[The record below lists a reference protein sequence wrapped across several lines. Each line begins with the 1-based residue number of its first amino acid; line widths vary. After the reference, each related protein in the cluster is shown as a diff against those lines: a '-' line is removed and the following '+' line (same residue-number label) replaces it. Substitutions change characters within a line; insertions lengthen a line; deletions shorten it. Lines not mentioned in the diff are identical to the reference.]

1 MHPRRSAA
9 LLGLLLLTA
18 CTSSTTPEA
27 PAGPALPAEAD
38 FAQGA
43 CAPVAADLIGV
54 GGAIPRL
61 GEGGVVDQGV
71 KDQLKAAQDSL
82 FFFAESAPTEVKPE
96 LDTLV
101 GSLGSVRI
109 RADGNNYEPVLG
121 EGLQTSYDAA
131 VAACKAPASSPAP
144 VVEVTLPPDLT
155 VAPGGSA
162 PPSAPAAPPAA
173 SPSG

>member
-1 MHPRRSAA
+1 VHPRRSAA

-18 CTSSTTPEA
+18 CTSSTPDG
-27 PAGPALPAEAD
+27 PAGPDLPAEAD
-38 FAQGA
+38 FARGA

-54 GGAIPRL
+54 GAAIPRL
-61 GEGGVVDQGV
+61 GEGGVVDQQV
-71 KDQLKAAQDSL
+71 KDELKAVQDRI
-82 FFFAESAPTEVKPE
+82 FFFAESAAPAVKPE
-96 LDTLV
+96 LDVLV

-109 RADGNNYEPVLG
+109 RADGNSYETALG
-121 EGLQTSYDAA
+121 EVLQTSYDAA
-131 VAACKAPASSPAP
+131 VVACKAPAASPAP

-162 PPSAPAAPPAA
+162 PPPAPAAPPAA